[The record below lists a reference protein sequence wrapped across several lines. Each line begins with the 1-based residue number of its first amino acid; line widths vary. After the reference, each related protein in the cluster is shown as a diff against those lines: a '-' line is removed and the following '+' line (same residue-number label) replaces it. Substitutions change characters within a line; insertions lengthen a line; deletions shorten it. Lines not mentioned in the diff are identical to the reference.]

1 MAMTQSE
8 IVSQINR
15 FALHA
20 MDIGPA
26 PDVKALADLSLQ
38 EMLDAVRQIERD
50 NDAAREKGIAT
61 NTAFNTQIVPDD
73 RLTAAVYTW
82 MHYCAPAY
90 HDVGDEDDA
99 IVHLK
104 IGNARYGL
112 IKWAR
117 AEK

>member
-15 FALHA
+15 FALHS

-38 EMLDAVRQIERD
+38 DMLDAVRQIERD
-50 NDAAREKGIAT
+50 NAAAREKGIAT
-61 NTAFNTQIVPDD
+61 NTAFDTQIVPDD

-82 MHYCAPAY
+82 LHYCAPDY
-90 HDVGDEDDA
+90 HDAGDDDDA

-104 IGNARYGL
+104 IGRTRHGL

-117 AEK
+117 TEK